1 MLQSTVELFMFKP
14 AALHIPTL
22 HGPMSDVTTQILI
35 DRWCSASITRCVSNH
50 NLCPGVP
57 ASVKY
62 HTTHCLYGLQSPL
75 IINTKACEA
84 SSLSVLLNS
93 EHTQSDISMTGHTQF
108 FSLAELHREHNLA
121 LYLTFHLFLFVVSLI
136 YLLEVQAPLSW
147 QRWQW
152 VTNLFSQKF
161 VSILTHCCS
170 YFHGRFHRVILPL
183 IWLIWSEWRN
193 LSSRLQRPVDAN
205 LLYMWSS
212 IGVRTVSLLMFW
224 YMCDRNYT
232 QLQLSLPEQQVSSI
246 F

>member
-121 LYLTFHLFLFVVSLI
+121 LYLTFHLFLFVVSPT
-136 YLLEVQAPLSW
+136 YLLEVMAPFLLSLLFDKEFYKMAVGNKFLFSEIRIHSYPLLFLFSW
-147 QRWQW
+147 QISPCQKTIYHIVFHWAD
-152 VTNLFSQKF
+152 LFDQNEEIYP
-161 VSILTHCCS
+161 VSYL
-170 YFHGRFHRVILPL
+170 
-183 IWLIWSEWRN
+183 
-193 LSSRLQRPVDAN
+193 
-205 LLYMWSS
+205 
-212 IGVRTVSLLMFW
+212 
-224 YMCDRNYT
+224 
-232 QLQLSLPEQQVSSI
+232 
-246 F
+246 